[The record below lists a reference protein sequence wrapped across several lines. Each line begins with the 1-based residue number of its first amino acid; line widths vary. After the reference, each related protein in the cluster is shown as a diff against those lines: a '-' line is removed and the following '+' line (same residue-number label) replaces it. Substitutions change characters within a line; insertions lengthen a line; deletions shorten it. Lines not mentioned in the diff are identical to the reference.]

1 MKIRIEDIPEDGLEL
16 NFSPDQDILSE
27 ALETIPKSEG
37 ITIDPHIKGHIRIS
51 VSGDDIF
58 FVGTVHAVV
67 QLQCSR
73 CLADFAV
80 DKDLDLHLVIRRAAA
95 EDSAGDERDES
106 EADAVLVKGSEI
118 DPGEFIVQEV
128 LLNIPMK
135 PLCREACPGLC
146 PQCGALKGSEECHC
160 PGAGHVDPRWEALA
174 RLKEKIAE

>member
-1 MKIRIEDIPEDGLEL
+1 MKIRIEDIPEEGLEL

-58 FVGTVHAVV
+58 FVGTVRAVAH
-67 QLQCSR
+67 LQCSR
-73 CLADFAV
+73 CLVDFAT
-80 DKDLDLHLVIRRAAA
+80 DKDLDLHLVIRRAGA
-95 EDSAGDERDES
+95 ENSVGDESEQS

-128 LLNIPMK
+128 LLNVPMK

-146 PQCGALKGSEECHC
+146 PQCGALKGSQDCDC
-160 PGAGHVDPRWEALA
+160 LGDGRVDPRWEALA